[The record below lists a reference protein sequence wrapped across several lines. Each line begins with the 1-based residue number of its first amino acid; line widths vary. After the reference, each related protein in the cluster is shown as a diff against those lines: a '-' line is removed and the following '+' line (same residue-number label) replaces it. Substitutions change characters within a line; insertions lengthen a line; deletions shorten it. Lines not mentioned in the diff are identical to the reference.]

1 MDITSIAEGD
11 RKCLV
16 CQVVGMPRPSVY
28 WLKDGVC
35 ISTNPRFRSEYREDG
50 FVLLSID
57 KVSLKDAGTYSCIAI
72 NIMGSAETATFLRVE
87 GTESKRLPLANA
99 TVTYTTFAENNSSPN
114 ETRQSDTHSDDQ
126 SIELEKKTNHID
138 VTDEAGNVIVE
149 LLHESLV
156 EVHRGSLLELT
167 WQIRGVHI
175 SKVHLIKNGERIQ
188 QKVGMSVHKADE
200 IVFLR
205 IASVSDVDEGDYT
218 IQVENVTIE
227 AAGKTSVR
235 IVSTETENFPV
246 NEEECNSA
254 PRIEIKF
261 SESSSVNLVKVNA
274 AESFE
279 DELNHASVDTDDEL
293 DLLAANALRRTALV
307 RTRTLEQTTW
317 GNSDTNSEECRQN
330 NNTPSETLD
339 TSETPLVAEDKGR

>member
-1 MDITSIAEGD
+1 MHNFEDTNHKKSEVDLKITTSPIEEMNCLMQTIAE
-11 RKCLV
+11 
-16 CQVVGMPRPSVY
+16 Q
-28 WLKDGVC
+28 
-35 ISTNPRFRSEYREDG
+35 THEDDPDKMQQKKYEAEET
-50 FVLLSID
+50 FDID
-57 KVSLKDAGTYSCIAI
+57 PNNY
-72 NIMGSAETATFLRVE
+72 LR
-87 GTESKRLPLANA
+87 TESKRLPLANA

-307 RTRTLEQTTW
+307 RTRTCFIYRT
-317 GNSDTNSEECRQN
+317 DI
-330 NNTPSETLD
+330 
-339 TSETPLVAEDKGR
+339 